1 MRKKW
6 FGSILVLSMI
16 LLFSGCSLAKDDAGK
31 EVLDSE
37 KISQDRLIGVVVTEE
52 HLDLF
57 DFESFLNDNIN
68 QIIKGKDVDGSMD
81 KKYQQAIYATIDKHG
96 SNKPHEWDF
105 AFEGVT
111 GYALFA
117 PTMCDGQ
124 GNEFKMTTGGDSFS
138 DVNTHYKVQD
148 ENAEEVHI
156 TATLYVQAGVGSNE
170 DTFYLNPVHQTKEG
184 DIYVGTGNGFGS
196 NRIREDGN
204 EMSSRLDETCNY
216 TENGITKMFTGS
228 VEVKF
233 ITKNAP
239 SKITLYQM
247 NEKHEVVREE
257 SFTPEEVPEEMKTEE
272 GTVYIL
278 VETETQDQ
286 VGKKSV
292 DREVFE
298 AGEEG
303 NVNVTTF
310 YPQES
315 GILIKHN
322 MLVTF

>member
-16 LLFSGCSLAKDDAGK
+16 LLFSGCSLAKEDAGK

-37 KISQDRLIGVVVTEE
+37 NLSQDRLIGVVVTEE

-57 DFESFLNDNIN
+57 DFDTFLNDNIN
-68 QIIKGKDVDGSMD
+68 QIVKGKELEGSAD
-81 KKYQQAIYATIDKHG
+81 RKYQQVIYATIDKHG
-96 SNKPHEWDF
+96 SNKPEEWDF
-105 AFEGVT
+105 EFEGVT

-117 PTMCDGQ
+117 PTMCDEQ
-124 GNEFKMTTGGDSFS
+124 GNEFKMTTGGDSFN
-138 DVNTHYKVQD
+138 DVNTHYMVKD

-156 TATLYVQAGVGSNE
+156 TATLYVQADVGSNE

-184 DIYVGTGNGFGS
+184 DIYVGTGNGLGS

-216 TENGITKMFTGS
+216 TENGITKTYTGS

-233 ITKNAP
+233 ITKNVP
-239 SKITLYQM
+239 SKITIYQM
-247 NEKHEVVREE
+247 NEKQEVIREE
-257 SFTPEEVPEEMKTEE
+257 SFAPEDVPEEMKAEE
-272 GTVYIL
+272 GTAYIL
-278 VETETQDQ
+278 VETETEDR

-292 DREVFE
+292 EREVFE

-303 NVNVTTF
+303 TVNVTTF
-310 YPQES
+310 CPQES

-322 MLVTF
+322 MLVIF